1 MYYYIIL
8 KGKSVLNYGGRK
20 MELLVIAGLSGS
32 GKTSVLQVLSE
43 EKFVILESLS
53 AEVTEEIIATIAL
66 KQADARVA
74 LVLRY
79 TSAEDFNQKF
89 EMVHRLTKQYTVTKM
104 FLKTNKQILVNRYR
118 ELRKIHPL
126 MLEDKNLLLEESL
139 DLEVK
144 ITQQFKN
151 ESDLVIDTSDTSVK
165 DLKQILLNY
174 INKHYEFTINIISF
188 GFKHGSVHE
197 ADYVFDVR
205 FLPNPYYIKELRL
218 QSGID
223 DAVYDYVFSFDEA
236 NEYYSHVL
244 SLIKL
249 AIAGFKKEKRLHT
262 TIAFACTGGQHRS
275 VSFARRLAKDLTID
289 NDVII
294 RHIER
299 ERGNW

>member
-1 MYYYIIL
+1 
-8 KGKSVLNYGGRK
+8 
-20 MELLVIAGLSGS
+20 MEVLVIAGLSGS

-53 AEVTEEIIATIAL
+53 ADVTEEIIDAIAV
-66 KQADARVA
+66 KQSDARVA

-79 TSAEDFNQKF
+79 TNADDFNQKA
-89 EMVHRLTKQYTVTKM
+89 EVVNKLAQKYAVTKM

-118 ELRKIHPL
+118 ELRKVHPL
-126 MLEDKNLLLEESL
+126 MLENKNLMLEESL
-139 DLEVK
+139 EMEVK
-144 ITQQFKN
+144 ITQQFKK

-165 DLKQILLNY
+165 DLKQVILNFL
-174 INKHYEFTINIISF
+174 NKHYEFTINIVSF

-205 FLPNPYYIKELRL
+205 FLPNPYYLKELRPK
-218 QSGID
+218 SGLD
-223 DAVYDYVFSFDEA
+223 SDVYEYVFSFEEA
-236 NEYYSHVL
+236 KEYYSHVL
-244 SLIKL
+244 KLIKL
-249 AIAGFKKEKRLHT
+249 AIEGFKKEKRLHT

-275 VSFARRLAKDLTID
+275 VSFARRLAADLD
-289 NDVII
+289 DKNDVIV

>member
-1 MYYYIIL
+1 
-8 KGKSVLNYGGRK
+8 

-53 AEVTEEIIATIAL
+53 ADVTEEVIDAIAE
-66 KQADARVA
+66 KQKDARVA

-79 TSAEDFNQKF
+79 SNAEDFNQKF
-89 EMVHRLTKQYTVTKM
+89 EVVHRLSEKYQVTKM

-126 MLEDKNLLLEESL
+126 MLEDKNLMLEESL

-144 ITQQFKN
+144 ITQQFKK

-165 DLKQILLNY
+165 DLKHIILNFL
-174 INKHYEFTINIISF
+174 NKHYEFTLNIVSF

-205 FLPNPYYIKELRL
+205 FLPNPYYIPELRPKTGL
-218 QSGID
+218 D
-223 DAVYDYVFSFDEA
+223 NEVYDYVFSFDEA
-236 NEYYSHVL
+236 NEYYDHVL
-244 SLIKL
+244 KLINL

-262 TIAFACTGGQHRS
+262 TIAFACTGGKHRS
-275 VSFARRLAKDLTID
+275 VSFARRLASDLDDT
-289 NDVII
+289 NDVIV
-294 RHIER
+294 RHIEG